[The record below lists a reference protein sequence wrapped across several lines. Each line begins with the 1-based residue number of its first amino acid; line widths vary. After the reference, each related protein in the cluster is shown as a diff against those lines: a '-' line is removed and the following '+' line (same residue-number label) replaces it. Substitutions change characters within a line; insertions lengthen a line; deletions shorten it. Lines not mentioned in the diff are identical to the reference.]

1 MQEIDF
7 NAVEREVAAFV
18 TNMYESPDKPHY
30 PYHNLTH
37 TQRVVTYAKEI
48 AAHYE
53 LNTINTFTVSVAAWF
68 HDVGHQ
74 NGPMPGHEA
83 RGVAIMEAHL
93 HSLPT
98 TTPPPERLTP
108 PEIITAIARCILA
121 TKFPSHPAD
130 LLEQLICD
138 ADTYHLGTDL
148 FRQTD
153 PLVKKEVQLRTGMVP
168 AEAEWTRKTLS
179 LLKQHTFF
187 TDYCQKKLNEKKQ
200 QNIAWLESQLTS

>member
-1 MQEIDF
+1 MQELDF
-7 NAVEREVAAFV
+7 NAIESEVAAFV
-18 TNMYESPDKPHY
+18 TKMYESDGLPHY

-37 TQRVVTYAKEI
+37 TQRVVAYAKEI
-48 AAHYE
+48 AAYYQ
-53 LNTINTFTVSVAAWF
+53 LNVQNTFIVSVAAWF

-83 RGVAIMEAHL
+83 RGVTLMEAHL
-93 HSLPT
+93 RQL
-98 TTPPPERLTP
+98 PPERLAP
-108 PEIITAIARCILA
+108 PETITAIGRCILA
-121 TKFPSHPAD
+121 TKFPSHPVD

-168 AEAEWTRKTLS
+168 AETEWIRKTLS

-187 TDYCQKKLNEKKQ
+187 TEYCQKKLNEKKQ
-200 QNIAWLESQLTS
+200 ENIAWLEGQLTS

>member
-7 NAVEREVAAFV
+7 NALENEAAGFV
-18 TNMYESPDKPHY
+18 TKMYESPDRPHY

-48 AAHYE
+48 AAHYQ
-53 LNTINTFTVSVAAWF
+53 LNAINTFAVSAAAWF

-93 HSLPT
+93 HQL
-98 TTPPPERLTP
+98 P
-108 PEIITAIARCILA
+108 PEIIATIGRCILV

-130 LLEQLICD
+130 ILEQLICD

-168 AEAEWTRKTLS
+168 AGTEWIKKTLS

-200 QNIAWLESQLTS
+200 QNIAWLETQLTS